1 MFTNHSEFTEDCLA
15 FGFSSCPALSRE
27 GWRRSSAV
35 RTYFAV
41 IKNMLAT
48 ARKGP
53 YLSEMLPERLDSS
66 FEMMLCASIIAIL
79 VLSVLALPAA
89 NIPELRE
96 QLAILVST
104 GKCKEAIGVN
114 LTHEQV
120 RRLDEKDV
128 MKHYKRYESYVGAKT
143 TETLIESFL
152 GFFTKALSLAV
163 KLKDAEALQNE
174 LKNDYIIT
182 KELSNLSGNLAL
194 RCGRLLAVANVFL
207 ITAKHVDFSAEEPR
221 HDQDGYPLAGQDE
234 VPNAKQS
241 SVISE

>member
-1 MFTNHSEFTEDCLA
+1 MNIMAEENDAAMAEVMKLLESE
-15 FGFSSCPALSRE
+15 PAP
-27 GWRRSSAV
+27 A
-35 RTYFAV
+35 
-41 IKNMLAT
+41 
-48 ARKGP
+48 
-53 YLSEMLPERLDSS
+53 
-66 FEMMLCASIIAIL
+66 
-79 VLSVLALPAA
+79 ALPAD

-120 RRLDEKDV
+120 SRLDEKDV
-128 MKHYKRYESYVGAKT
+128 MKHYKRYETYVGAKT

-152 GFFTKALSLAV
+152 SFSTKALGLVV

-194 RCGRLLAVANVFL
+194 RCGRFLAVANAFL

-221 HDQDGYPLAGQDE
+221 HPSRDNAGQDE
-234 VPNAKQS
+234 VPSAKQS
-241 SVISE
+241 SVNSE